1 MMKMMLSLFLVL
13 SLVCTAGFAFGEGPG
28 GGGGPFGGNGQGR
41 GGQGMTDKSG
51 DTVLQ
56 SMIAEIAPRFQLMT
70 FEDTETGTSLQ
81 YQLYIPENYDAG

>member
-1 MMKMMLSLFLVL
+1 
-13 SLVCTAGFAFGEGPG
+13 
-28 GGGGPFGGNGQGR
+28 
-41 GGQGMTDKSG
+41 MTDKSG

-81 YQLYIPENYDAG
+81 YQLYIPENYDES